1 MAPLYSRHGSKAM
14 TISVGA
20 VFTFLVTLV
29 GVFSPIAAAASYAP
43 IVGHFDRSARQ
54 KIAISLFA
62 IVTVFVIAAVWIG
75 ELLIELVGVS
85 TTVLSIVAGIAVLY
99 AGIPMMR
106 GIEHVPPEDPTDST
120 DGFDPGDASWKD
132 LLFTPLTF
140 PLTVG
145 GATIAISVSSAAQA
159 QNLVDLFALSAMGVV
174 FGGVVAVTLYI
185 GGWIPQRIGS
195 RGRTILNRV
204 AGILLTGIGVSLLV
218 PNLTRLVLE
227 TVHQAAG

>member
-1 MAPLYSRHGSKAM
+1 M

-20 VFTFLVTLV
+20 LVTFLVTLI
-29 GVFSPIAAAASYAP
+29 GVYSPIAAAASYAP
-43 IVGHFDRSARQ
+43 IVGHFDQTERR
-54 KIAISLFA
+54 KIALSLFA
-62 IVTVFVIAAVWIG
+62 IVTLFVIAAVWVG
-75 ELLIELVGVS
+75 ELLIELLGVS

-120 DGFDPGDASWKD
+120 RGFDPGEASWKD

-145 GATIAISVSSAAQA
+145 GATIAISVSSAASA
-159 QNLVDLFALSAMGVV
+159 QNAADLFAMSSVGLV
-174 FGGVVAVTLYI
+174 FGAVVGITVYV
-185 GGWIPQRIGS
+185 GGWIPQRMGQ

-204 AGILLTGIGVSLLV
+204 AGILLTGIGVSLVV
-218 PNLTRLVLE
+218 PNVTRLVME
-227 TVHQAAG
+227 AVQNSAG